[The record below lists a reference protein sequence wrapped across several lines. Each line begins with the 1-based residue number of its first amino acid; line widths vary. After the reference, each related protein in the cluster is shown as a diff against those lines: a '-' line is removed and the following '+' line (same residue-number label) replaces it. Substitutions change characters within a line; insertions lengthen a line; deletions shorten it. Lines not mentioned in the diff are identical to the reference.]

1 METVR
6 DPAAVHLGSV
16 VQLVQFG
23 LNAVDRLFDFGRCSV
38 CRVFSGS
45 ARFVVEV
52 FIHGGLEILQLLRQ
66 PLDLF
71 LQLPDFLPVLS
82 SWKGRNGSSF
92 QVSCSDTNRRN
103 QTASTGTK

>member
-1 METVR
+1 M
-6 DPAAVHLGSV
+6 HLGSV

-23 LNAVDRLFDFGRCSV
+23 LNAVDRLFDFRRRSV

-45 ARFVVEV
+45 DRFVVEV

-71 LQLPDFLPVLS
+71 LQLSDFLPVLS
-82 SWKGRNGSSF
+82 SWKERNGPRF
-92 QVSCSDTNRRN
+92 QVLCSDINRRN